1 MCDPGFN
8 PQHGKEAGGAIYFL
22 TRSIYLPVVVHG
34 CVMVFTCRSEERL
47 FHCVGQG
54 IDLGSSGLAVNAFC
68 SLSLI
73 TGPVSSLIV
82 VCLVSYLPWI
92 LTSMKE
98 G

>member
-1 MCDPGFN
+1 MC
-8 PQHGKEAGGAIYFL
+8 HGLHMQVRGMA
-22 TRSIYLPVVVHG
+22 LPLCG
-34 CVMVFTCRSEERL
+34 TGDRF
-47 FHCVGQG
+47 
-54 IDLGSSGLAVNAFC
+54 GSSGLAVNAFC